1 MCYSIPET
9 QKQGG
14 VPEPQFTETSIT
26 LLPRPKICCLLPAEK
41 DSIPTPGTQIRG
53 PKARPTSRTWRLA
66 LLPSFSADR
75 CFDFLGVE
83 GFCWMEVGMAR
94 LASPR
99 LAWGMGWVGDLASGV
114 GGLRVELVVEREK
127 RSDTAQLL
135 VVPTQQIVPYF
146 GGFYAVPDVL

>member
-53 PKARPTSRTWRLA
+53 PKARPTSRTVTLNNERIPRTRQYGSSPFPRRL
-66 LLPSFSADR
+66 
-75 CFDFLGVE
+75 
-83 GFCWMEVGMAR
+83 
-94 LASPR
+94 
-99 LAWGMGWVGDLASGV
+99 GD
-114 GGLRVELVVEREK
+114 
-127 RSDTAQLL
+127 
-135 VVPTQQIVPYF
+135 
-146 GGFYAVPDVL
+146 